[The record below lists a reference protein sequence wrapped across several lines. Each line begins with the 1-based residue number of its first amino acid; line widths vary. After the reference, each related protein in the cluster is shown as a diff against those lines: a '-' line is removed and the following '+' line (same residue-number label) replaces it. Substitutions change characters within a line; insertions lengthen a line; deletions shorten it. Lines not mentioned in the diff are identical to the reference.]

1 MEGIGAARAF
11 VAKYYPGCLAALL
24 FGSVARGEAR
34 PNSDLDILILTADE
48 IPFYRKSF
56 RDFGW
61 FIEVYV
67 GSQDFSEEKIAQP
80 HQSHNASFLT
90 SWVEGVILKDQEN
103 FARSLQEK
111 AIAIFEQGPD
121 KLTQAEI
128 DQYRYVITDWLDDL
142 VDSKSY
148 EEALFIAYELV
159 AQTSRLLLAS
169 NRAWSGERK
178 WLFRALQRSDDP
190 MATQLIQGM
199 EHFYRT
205 AEKDR
210 LIEVV
215 NAILEQVGGKLYE
228 GFSRVG

>member
-1 MEGIGAARAF
+1 MEGIAAATAF
-11 VAKYYPGCLAALL
+11 VDRYYPDCLAALL

-34 PNSDLDILILTADE
+34 PNSDLDILIVTSDE
-48 IPFYRKSF
+48 LQFYRKSF

-61 FIEVYV
+61 FIEAYV
-67 GSQDFSEEKIAQP
+67 GSQKFNEDKIAQP

-90 SWVEGVILKDQEN
+90 SWVEGVILKDQDD
-103 FARSLQEK
+103 FARRLQEK
-111 AIAIFEQGPD
+111 ASAIFEQGPD
-121 KLTQAEI
+121 KLSQAEI

-169 NRAWSGERK
+169 NREWSGERK
-178 WLFRALQRSDDP
+178 WLYRALQSSADP
-190 MATQLIQGM
+190 MAAQLIQGM

-205 AEKDR
+205 ADKGR

-215 NAILEQVGGKLYE
+215 NAILEQGGGKLYE
-228 GFSRVG
+228 GFSRLG